1 MSFLIRVVFFVCLF
15 QIVEF
20 LLPGAALAWGPG
32 IHTATALLTL
42 GQADQILPSIAS
54 IITAFPTE
62 YLYGCLAA
70 DFFIGKGRKKKQKN
84 HFHCWNGGFKLLEEA
99 RDNKEAA
106 YAYGFLTHLATDVVA
121 HNYFIPNVIL
131 NTHSSKRL
139 GHLYWEVR
147 SDYLVGPDYT
157 RLAREILSIDHV
169 NWDTLLFVTAK
180 KEKNGVKAK
189 KRLYRQSVKLSD
201 FFYAANP
208 MCLNS
213 PVSSSGVFEEQLC
226 QMLELS
232 CRLIQDFLRQLEN
245 SPCTAYDPMG
255 LDNLKTA
262 RGFRHPRARKVSFPA
277 IPVIYFPVDQDLLTL

>member
-1 MSFLIRVVFFVCLF
+1 MSFVIRIAFFVVLF
-15 QIVEF
+15 QIIEF
-20 LLPGAALAWGPG
+20 LLPGTVLAWGPG

-54 IITAFPTE
+54 IITSFPTE

-70 DFFIGKGRKKKQKN
+70 DFFIGKGRRKKQKN
-84 HFHCWNGGFKLLEEA
+84 HFHCWSGGFKLLEEA
-99 RDNKEAA
+99 RDYREAA
-106 YAYGFLTHLATDVVA
+106 YAYGFLTHLTTDIVA
-121 HNYFIPNVIL
+121 HNYFIPNVIV
-131 NTHSSKRL
+131 NTRSSKRL

-157 RLAREILSIDHV
+157 RLAREILTIDHEHC
-169 NWDTLLFVTAK
+169 DTLLLMATK

-189 KRLYRQSVKLSD
+189 KRLYTQGVKLSD
-201 FFYAANP
+201 FFYAASP
-208 MCLNS
+208 GRLDG
-213 PVSSSGVFEEQLC
+213 PVSSSGVFEAQLC

-255 LDNLKTA
+255 QKNLKRA
-262 RGFRHPRARKVSFPA
+262 RGFWQPHARKMPFPA
-277 IPVIYFPVDQDLLTL
+277 IPIIYFPVDQELLTL